1 MGTYLTGKIMTI
13 FLKKLP
19 FDTATQTRN
28 TERAFPFREGSFAAQ
43 ALFINDMFWP
53 KLFEKKHPLPIINNL
68 GKGVYFFYKTLNLM
82 AFRKL
87 SGISYTLKSRALY
100 RSYSSIYPL

>member
-1 MGTYLTGKIMTI
+1 MTI

-43 ALFINDMFWP
+43 ALFFNDMTNCS
-53 KLFEKKHPLPIINNL
+53 KLFNFCSFFNRHPKMLD
-68 GKGVYFFYKTLNLM
+68 FA
-82 AFRKL
+82 AFV
-87 SGISYTLKSRALY
+87 IRAKDSNPFTHVA
-100 RSYSSIYPL
+100 RNAG